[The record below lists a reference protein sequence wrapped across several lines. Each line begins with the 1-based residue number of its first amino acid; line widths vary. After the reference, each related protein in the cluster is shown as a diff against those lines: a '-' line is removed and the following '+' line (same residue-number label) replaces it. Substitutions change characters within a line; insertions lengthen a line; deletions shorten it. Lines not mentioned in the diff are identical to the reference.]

1 MNENM
6 KTLIETV
13 RKDLRL
19 SEKRRRHT
27 EGVVAAAK
35 LLAERHFP
43 TEITPE
49 EAELAALLHD
59 YTKEYSVE
67 QHLAV
72 FERYGVQVMPE
83 ELKPHKLLHARTA
96 AVIAEHAYH
105 APEEVCSAVRWHT
118 TGRADMSP
126 LELVIYF
133 ADYIEA
139 GRTHPSC
146 VRLREYYE
154 KEYRTRKD
162 GMRALQLAMLRS
174 FDTTLRSLIADHKTV
189 DLYTIYA
196 RNHYLK
202 LAKTKGD
209 S

>member
-1 MNENM
+1 M

-19 SEKRRRHT
+19 SEKRMRHT
-27 EGVVAAAK
+27 EGVVQAA
-35 LLAERHFP
+35 LLLSSRHFP
-43 TEITPE
+43 SEITPE

-67 QHLAV
+67 QHLEV
-72 FERYGVQVMPE
+72 FERYGVMYPPVE
-83 ELKPHKLLHARTA
+83 VTPHKLLHAQTA
-96 AVIAEHAYH
+96 AVIAEHVYH
-105 APEEVCSAVRWHT
+105 APKEVCSAVRWHT

-133 ADYIEA
+133 ADYIEE
-139 GRTHPSC
+139 GRTHPAC

-162 GMRALQLAMLRS
+162 GMRALQLAMARS
-174 FDTTLRSLIADHKTV
+174 FDATLRSLIADRKTI
-189 DLYTIYA
+189 DPFTIRA
-196 RNHYLK
+196 RNYYLK
-202 LAKTKGD
+202 LAKKGD

>member
-1 MNENM
+1 MKNDM
-6 KTLIETV
+6 KTLIEAV
-13 RKDLRL
+13 RKDLQL
-19 SEKRRRHT
+19 SEKRMRHT
-27 EGVVAAAK
+27 EGVIQAAK

-43 TEITPE
+43 TGITPE

-72 FERYGVQVMPE
+72 FERYGVLNPME

-96 AVIAEHAYH
+96 ALIAENVYC

-118 TGRADMSP
+118 TGRPAMTP

-162 GMRALQLAMLRS
+162 GMRALQLALVRS
-174 FDTTLRSLIADHKTV
+174 FDATLRSLIAEEKMV
-189 DLYTIYA
+189 DEYTIRA
-196 RNHYLK
+196 RNYYLK
-202 LAKTKGD
+202 LAKKGG

>member
-1 MNENM
+1 MKNDM

-19 SEKRRRHT
+19 SEKRMRHT
-27 EGVVAAAK
+27 EGVVDAAK
-35 LLAERHFP
+35 LLADRHFP
-43 TEITPE
+43 GEITPE

-72 FERYGVQVMPE
+72 FERYDVQITPE
-83 ELKPHKLLHARTA
+83 ELKPHKLLHSRTA
-96 AVIAEHAYH
+96 AVIAEHVYH
-105 APEEVCSAVRWHT
+105 APEEICSAVRWHT
-118 TGRADMSP
+118 TGRPDMRP

-139 GRTHPSC
+139 GRTHPAC

-162 GMRALQLAMLRS
+162 KTRALQLALVRS
-174 FDTTLRSLIADHKTV
+174 FDATLRSLIAEQKTV
-189 DLYTIYA
+189 DEYTIRA

-202 LAKTKGD
+202 LAKGD

>member
-1 MNENM
+1 M

-19 SEKRRRHT
+19 SEKRMRHT
-27 EGVVAAAK
+27 EGVIRAAK

-43 TEITPE
+43 GEITPE
-49 EAELAALLHD
+49 EAELASLLHD
-59 YTKEYSVE
+59 YTKEYSE
-67 QHLAV
+67 EEHLAV
-72 FERYGVQVMPE
+72 FARYGVEVTPA

-96 AVIAEHAYH
+96 ALIAEHAYH

-118 TGRADMSP
+118 TGRPAMRP

-133 ADYIEA
+133 ADYIED

-146 VRLREYYE
+146 VHLRDYYE
-154 KEYRTRKD
+154 KEYRARKD
-162 GMRALQLAMLRS
+162 GMRALQLAMVRS
-174 FDTTLRSLIADHKTV
+174 FDATLRSLIAEKKVVDEYTV
-189 DLYTIYA
+189 RA
-196 RNHYLK
+196 RNYYLK
-202 LAKTKGD
+202 LAKGG

>member
-1 MNENM
+1 MN
-6 KTLIETV
+6 TLIETV

-19 SEKRRRHT
+19 SEKRMRHT
-27 EGVVAAAK
+27 EGVVDAAK
-35 LLAERHFP
+35 LLSSRHFP

-59 YTKEYSVE
+59 YTKEYTVE
-67 QHLAV
+67 QHLEV
-72 FERYGVQVMPE
+72 FARYGVQIQPE
-83 ELKPHKLLHARTA
+83 EVKPHKLLHARTA
-96 AVIAEHAYH
+96 AVIAEHVYH
-105 APEEVCSAVRWHT
+105 APEKICAAVRWHT
-118 TGRADMSP
+118 TGRPEMRP

-139 GRTHPSC
+139 GRTHPAC

-174 FDTTLRSLIADHKTV
+174 FDATLRSLIAEHKTV
-189 DLYTIYA
+189 DEYTIHA
-196 RNHYLK
+196 RNYYLK
-202 LAKTKGD
+202 LAKGIV
-209 S
+209 